1 MWLLNLTLFNWIL
14 AFIPILTVM
23 VLMLVFKWSGNKA
36 GLFALAL
43 TIIISLFF
51 FGADSKLLFL
61 SILKSILASMDI
73 LLIIWPALLLYQI
86 ANAAGALVKITEG
99 IVSLTQEK
107 VLQTLLVGW
116 LLTSFLQGMAG
127 YGVPVA
133 ICAPIL
139 VSLGYSPIMA
149 VVMASIGSSWS
160 VNYGSLG
167 SGFQSLLTVTGVMSS
182 DLTVYVGIMIGIISI
197 ICGLLVAY
205 ITNGKQALKDA
216 WLFVVIT
223 GLVVAIVHFI
233 VSVYG
238 PWNLTIILSI
248 AAGLI
253 ASYFFFRIKRKM
265 STSGTKELADRKNQ
279 PKDFWSYAFAYEVL
293 IVLSLIVLLL
303 PSNLPFFKLTSL
315 NFSFPELTTSQGW
328 ITAAVTNRSLRIFNH
343 PGMILLVSCLVSF
356 WFYCKKGFLKSN
368 TIKPLLGKM
377 YKSAANSS
385 LAILAM
391 VAMATIMTQTG
402 MTYMLSVG
410 ITKSISSTI
419 FPFVSPFI
427 GGLGALLT
435 GSNNNSNV
443 LFGMMQKDTAT
454 LMGLSAGI
462 ILAAQTVGGSLG
474 SVISPAKIIVG
485 CSSVGISKREGE
497 VLKKALIY
505 ILILIAITGLIA
517 LALSRLS
524 IN

>member
-1 MWLLNLTLFNWIL
+1 MCNLNLTLAKWTL
-14 AFIPILTVM
+14 AFIPILAVM
-23 VLMLVFKWSGNKA
+23 LLMLVFKLSGTKA
-36 GLFALAL
+36 GFFALGL
-43 TIIISLFF
+43 TILISLFF
-51 FGADSKLLFL
+51 FGTDLKLVFM
-61 SILKSILASMDI
+61 SILKSILVSMDI

-116 LLTSFLQGMAG
+116 LMTSFLQGMAG

-167 SGFQSLLTVTGVMSS
+167 SGFQSLLTVTGVASA
-182 DLTVYVGIMIGIISI
+182 DITFYVGIMIGVASI
-197 ICGLLVAY
+197 LCGLMVAY
-205 ITNGKQALKDA
+205 LTNGKQSLKES

-223 GLVVAIVHFI
+223 GLVVASIHFI

-248 AAGLI
+248 IAGLI
-253 ASYFFFRIKRKM
+253 ASYFYFRIKRKILV
-265 STSGTKELADRKNQ
+265 SGTKELPASQEQ
-279 PKDFWSYAFAYEVL
+279 PKDFWPYAFAYVVL

-315 NFSFPELTTSQGW
+315 KFSFPEMTTSQGW
-328 ITAAVTNRSLRIFNH
+328 LTAAETNRSMRVFNH
-343 PGMILLVSCLVSF
+343 PGMVLLVSCLLAF
-356 WFYCKKGFLKSN
+356 WFYCRKGFLKVNS
-368 TIKPLLGKM
+368 IKPLLGKM

-391 VAMATIMTQTG
+391 VAMATIMTQSG

-410 ITKSISSTI
+410 ITKSISSSI
-419 FPFVSPFI
+419 YPFVSPFI
-427 GGLGALLT
+427 GGLGAILT

-497 VLKKALIY
+497 VIKKGLIY
-505 ILILIAITGLIA
+505 ILILIAVTGLIA
-517 LALSRLS
+517 LALTRFS
-524 IN
+524 IH

>member
-1 MWLLNLTLFNWIL
+1 MNLSLLNWTL

-23 VLMLVFKWSGNKA
+23 LLMLVFKWSGTKA
-36 GLFALAL
+36 GLFALVL

-51 FGADSKLLFL
+51 FGADLRIVFL
-61 SILKSILASMDI
+61 SILKSILVSMDI

-86 ANAAGALVKITEG
+86 VNSAGALVKITEG
-99 IVSLTQEK
+99 IVSLTEEK

-139 VSLGYSPIMA
+139 VSLGYSPINA

-167 SGFQSLLTVTGVMSS
+167 SGFQSLLTVTGVTSS
-182 DLTVYVGIMIGIISI
+182 DLSIYVGIMIGVASI
-197 ICGLLVAY
+197 LCGFLVAY
-205 ITNGKQALKDA
+205 LTNGKQALKES
-216 WLFVVIT
+216 WVFVVVT
-223 GLVVAIVHFI
+223 GLVVAIVHFV

-238 PWNLTIILSI
+238 PWNLTVILSI

-253 ASYFFFRIKRKM
+253 ASYFYFQIKRKILV
-265 STSGTKELADRKNQ
+265 SGTKEAPVRQKLPEN
-279 PKDFWSYAFAYEVL
+279 FWSYVFAYVLL

-303 PSNLPFFKLTSL
+303 PSDLPIFRDTSL
-315 NFSFPELTTSQGW
+315 KFSFPEMTTSQGW
-328 ITAAVTNRSLRIFNH
+328 FTAAETNRSIRVFNH
-343 PGMILLVSCLVSF
+343 PGMILFVSCVVSF
-356 WFYCKKGFLKSN
+356 GFYWRKGFLKLSSVRS
-368 TIKPLLGKM
+368 LLRKM
-377 YKSAANSS
+377 YKSASNSS

-391 VAMATIMTQTG
+391 VAMATIMTQSG
-402 MTYMLSVG
+402 MTYMVSAG

-419 FPFVSPFI
+419 YPFISPFI
-427 GGLGALLT
+427 GGLGAILT

-454 LMGLSAGI
+454 LMGLSTGI

-497 VLKKALIY
+497 VIKKGMIY
-505 ILILIAITGLIA
+505 ILILIAVTGLIS
-517 LALSRLS
+517 LALTGFALK
-524 IN
+524 